1 MYFPT
6 LSSESWQTDSKAI
19 ADAIF
24 SHLFLSDYN
33 QTSLFREKV
42 TSIPYLVQKNQGD
55 VTTLLS
61 DLRLRLREYF
71 ARYFTNIDIN
81 VSEIKNTKE
90 DSAISICLMVTFD
103 DEDGKTINLGK
114 LFTSEGIKI
123 TKITDLNNEGV

>member
-1 MYFPT
+1 MI
-6 LSSESWQTDSKAI
+6 QSK
-19 ADAIF
+19 F
-24 SHLFLSDYN
+24 
-33 QTSLFREKV
+33 
-42 TSIPYLVQKNQGD
+42 
-55 VTTLLS
+55 
-61 DLRLRLREYF
+61 
-71 ARYFTNIDIN
+71 FTNIDIN